1 MSSMTIGPIAGP
13 AADPSERSALLFWMI
28 FTGLSIFAVVLLWRF
43 GLIRLM
49 LTSDRTYISSV
60 IALLYVLTCGHCF
73 LRTRA
78 IAREGAAARRCR
90 AVLAAPGGNKALDA
104 GAATL
109 PRGLVRDHIESLV
122 TKAAAQDYRPI
133 DQTLLLR
140 TLADRLRGS
149 NGFGAF
155 VSDTLMKLGLL
166 GTIVGFIIMLAPIAG
181 LDAADKVAMRS
192 SMGLMSDGM
201 AVAMYTTLAGLVG
214 SILVRIQY
222 YMLDTAT
229 QRVFSDAV
237 VLTETYVT
245 PALERQGAGLEGAG
259 LKGAGSAS

>member
-1 MSSMTIGPIAGP
+1 MSSMTIGPMVRQP
-13 AADPSERSALLFWMI
+13 ADPSERSALLFWMI

-60 IALLYVLTCGHCF
+60 IAGLYILTCGHCF

-78 IAREGAAARRCR
+78 IAREGAAAQRCR
-90 AVLAAPGGNKALDA
+90 AVLAAPEGGKVLDA
-104 GAATL
+104 GTASL
-109 PRGLVRDHIESLV
+109 PRGLVRDHIDSLV
-122 TKAAAQDYRPI
+122 TKAAAQDYRPV

-140 TLADRLRGS
+140 TLADRLRAS

-201 AVAMYTTLAGLVG
+201 AVAMYTTLAGLVS

-222 YMLDTAT
+222 YMLDAAT

-245 PALERQGAGLEGAG
+245 PVLERQGAGI
-259 LKGAGSAS
+259 KGAGTAP

>member
-1 MSSMTIGPIAGP
+1 MSSIAMGPTTQQP
-13 AADPSERSALLFWMI
+13 ADPSERSALLFWMI

-73 LRTRA
+73 LRTRT

-90 AVLAAPGGNKALDA
+90 AVLAAPDGHKALDA
-104 GAATL
+104 SAATL

-122 TKAAAQDYRPI
+122 TKAAAQDYRPV

-166 GTIVGFIIMLAPIAG
+166 GTIIGFIIMLAPIAG

-222 YMLDTAT
+222 YMLDAAT

-237 VLTETYVT
+237 VLTETCVT
-245 PALERQGAGLEGAG
+245 PVLERKGAG
-259 LKGAGSAS
+259 LKGAGTAS